1 MFSTVWY
8 GFSHLVAVMHG
19 RDYLSEE
26 MSCLPLAQ
34 ASALTDVV
42 IQLALAGVLH
52 HNHNLVLVLKHWEM
66 ITKQSGSMNRIF
78 SEYTFTLMALK
89 MGRK

>member
-1 MFSTVWY
+1 M
-8 GFSHLVAVMHG
+8 AVMHG
-19 RDYLSEE
+19 GNYLSEE

-52 HNHNLVLVLKHWEM
+52 HNHDLVLVLKH
-66 ITKQSGSMNRIF
+66 
-78 SEYTFTLMALK
+78 
-89 MGRK
+89 